1 MKHRKVYKKIKKT
14 KRIKSMNGKSVFMEN
29 FIKKK
34 FLQKLD
40 KVVILYIMSI
50 YNIVKGGG
58 A

>member
-1 MKHRKVYKKIKKT
+1 MK
-14 KRIKSMNGKSVFMEN
+14 KSVFMEN

-34 FLQKLD
+34 FLKKLD

>member
-1 MKHRKVYKKIKKT
+1 
-14 KRIKSMNGKSVFMEN
+14 MNGKSVFMEN

>member
-1 MKHRKVYKKIKKT
+1 MKHRKLYKKIKKT

>member
-1 MKHRKVYKKIKKT
+1 
-14 KRIKSMNGKSVFMEN
+14 MEN

>member
-1 MKHRKVYKKIKKT
+1 
-14 KRIKSMNGKSVFMEN
+14 MEN

-34 FLQKLD
+34 FLKKLD